1 MKDEE
6 LGHKIA
12 SRLDDGLNGL
22 PPRITRRLA
31 LARAQAVTRFADVD
45 AGSDRHSGSGWTHAL
60 SRFGSP
66 RIVAP
71 ALGLVLALAIMLY
84 WQESQRL
91 ETNYV
96 DNADIDAQ
104 MLTDELPV
112 TAYLDQGFEIWLYH
126 QTPADAQQ

>member
-1 MKDEE
+1 VKNEE

-12 SRLDDGLNGL
+12 SQLDDGLNGL
-22 PPRITRRLA
+22 PPRVVRRLA
-31 LARAQAVTRFADVD
+31 LARAQAITRFADIA
-45 AGSDRHSGSGWTHAL
+45 AGSDRHPADGWAHAL
-60 SRFGSP
+60 SRIGSP

-71 ALGLVLALAIMLY
+71 ALALVLGLVIMLY

-91 ETNYV
+91 ETNYA

-104 MLTDELPV
+104 MLADELPV

>member
-1 MKDEE
+1 VNDDE
-6 LGHKIA
+6 LGRKIA
-12 SRLDDGLNGL
+12 GRLDEGLGTL
-22 PPRITRRLA
+22 PPRVVRRLA
-31 LARAQAVTRFADVD
+31 LARAQALARYSDV
-45 AGSDRHSGSGWTHAL
+45 GQ
-60 SRFGSP
+60 GSP
-66 RIVAP
+66 RAGRDGHAERTPFPVSPRLLAP
-71 ALGLVLALAIMLY
+71 VFGLVLALIVMFY

-91 ETNYV
+91 ETNYA

>member
-1 MKDEE
+1 MNHDE
-6 LGHKIA
+6 LGRKIA
-12 SRLDDGLNGL
+12 SRLDEGLDAL
-22 PPRITRRLA
+22 PPRVARRLA
-31 LARAQAVTRFADVD
+31 LARAQALA
-45 AGSDRHSGSGWTHAL
+45 RHSDLAQGSSQAAGGGLADRPSFTV
-60 SRFGSP
+60 SP
-66 RIVAP
+66 RLLAP
-71 ALGLVLALAIMLY
+71 VFGLVLALIVMFY

-91 ETNYV
+91 ETNYA

>member
-6 LGHKIA
+6 LGREIA
-12 SRLDDGLNGL
+12 SRLDEGLDGL
-22 PPRITRRLA
+22 PPRVARRLA
-31 LARAQAVTRFADVD
+31 LARARAVARYASVV
-45 AGSDRHSGSGWTHAL
+45 AGSAERAGGGVAHTLAQLGGA
-60 SRFGSP
+60 
-66 RIVAP
+66 RILAP
-71 ALGLVLALAIMLY
+71 VFGLVLALLIMLY

-91 ETNYV
+91 EINYA

-104 MLTDELPV
+104 MLTDDLPV

>member
-1 MKDEE
+1 VSDEE

-22 PPRITRRLA
+22 PPRVARRLA
-31 LARAQAVTRFADVD
+31 LARAQAITRFADVA
-45 AGSDRHSGSGWTHAL
+45 AGSDRHTGNGWIHAL

-71 ALGLVLALAIMLY
+71 ALGLVLALVVMLY

-91 ETNYV
+91 ETNYA

-104 MLTDELPV
+104 MLADELPV

>member
-1 MKDEE
+1 VNDEE
-6 LGHKIA
+6 LGHEIA
-12 SRLDDGLNGL
+12 SRLDESLERL
-22 PPRITRRLA
+22 PPRVAQGLA
-31 LARAQAVTRFADVD
+31 RARAQALARRAPS
-45 AGSDRHSGSGWTHAL
+45 AGIGAGFVHAI
-60 SRFGSP
+60 SRLGEP
-66 RIVAP
+66 RILAP
-71 ALGLVLALAIMLY
+71 VFGLVLALVGMLY

-91 ETNYV
+91 ELNYA